1 VVPHLDVDGAADVI
15 ARLVADDVER
25 SEVGEATRRLALS
38 TFDAERYVQQLDTL
52 GRRAGDIMRQR
63 RDDFTTLRNDPLFD
77 MSVCLHPRQPVTTR
91 DEAIVGYLARSLAV
105 GLTSRPASNGL
116 FRRPCAGFHPQI
128 YAHANRDRYD
138 VALVNPLAHF
148 IRAGKPHGPWC
159 HDVILPD
166 SHASSVAPRWSCRVA
181 LHGHFFYPE
190 LAADLLRKLR
200 VNDARCDLWLTTD
213 QPWKADV
220 LRDIVEDHANGEA
233 FVRVVPNRGRDIAP
247 LLTGLA
253 HEILPAYDVVGHVHG
268 KRSVAAD
275 EGVGDTWREF
285 LWQHLVGDS
294 HAMVDIIVD
303 RFMSNRSLGLVFAE
317 DPYLSD
323 WDDNREIA
331 SALAARLQIGTL
343 PPFFEFPN
351 GTMFWARSDALQ
363 PLCALEL
370 AWDDYPDE
378 PVPTDGTILHALER
392 LFPFAARAAG
402 YQFAT
407 TFVPGVT
414 R

>member
-1 VVPHLDVDGAADVI
+1 
-15 ARLVADDVER
+15 
-25 SEVGEATRRLALS
+25 
-38 TFDAERYVQQLDTL
+38 
-52 GRRAGDIMRQR
+52 
-63 RDDFTTLRNDPLFD
+63 
-77 MSVCLHPRQPVTTR
+77 
-91 DEAIVGYLARSLAV
+91 
-105 GLTSRPASNGL
+105 
-116 FRRPCAGFHPQI
+116 
-128 YAHANRDRYD
+128 
-138 VALVNPLAHF
+138 
-148 IRAGKPHGPWC
+148 
-159 HDVILPD
+159 
-166 SHASSVAPRWSCRVA
+166 
-181 LHGHFFYPE
+181 
-190 LAADLLRKLR
+190 
-200 VNDARCDLWLTTD
+200 
-213 QPWKADV
+213 
-220 LRDIVEDHANGEA
+220 
-233 FVRVVPNRGRDIAP
+233 
-247 LLTGLA
+247 
-253 HEILPAYDVVGHVHG
+253 
-268 KRSVAAD
+268 
-275 EGVGDTWREF
+275 
-285 LWQHLVGDS
+285 
-294 HAMVDIIVD
+294 MVDIIVD